1 MTEDTP
7 TQDTQPDQTYE
18 SYLKFWQ
25 HSADAKQ
32 RTQEQLDG
40 YLLKFSAGALTLSL
54 SPATG
59 LFETSV
65 PAARCLLVLAW
76 LLYLVTIGATMVS
89 FRQSAKSADKVMSIA
104 YRAMIGRDSGA
115 LDDHDAATQS
125 TQTLN
130 KVAISTFLFAL
141 LLSVIYLATAFLA

>member
-1 MTEDTP
+1 MGDDTL
-7 TQDTQPDQTYE
+7 TQGAQPDQAYE
-18 SYLKFWQ
+18 GYLKFWQ
-25 HSADAKQ
+25 HSVDAKQ

-89 FRQSAKSADKVMSIA
+89 LRQSAKSADEVMPIA
-104 YRAMIGRDSGA
+104 YRSMIDRDPSA
-115 LDDHDAATQS
+115 LDDHDAPTKS
-125 TQTLN
+125 TQRLN
-130 KVAISTFLFAL
+130 TVAISTFISAL
-141 LLSVIYLATAFLA
+141 LLSIIYLAIAFLA